1 MAKNV
6 KLLLIESVDSLGIV
20 GDVVTVRTGY
30 ARNYLLPRNFATK
43 PDENLIK
50 QLAGKRAEA
59 EKQVAQVRKHRE
71 DMTEKLKGVEIEL
84 VRACNDMGILYGA
97 VTQQDIATALAA
109 KGFKVSPRDVR
120 LTAAIKRVE
129 HADVHV
135 KLDSDLDA
143 IVKIHVKPDRELPKD
158 RDGGEV
164 ASAAGIGGGEGK
176 RRGALD
182 MAIEE
187 TMKTSATKGGWGTG
201 EKKTEAPAAGDK
213 KGKKGDKGEKSD
225 KAEKTAEPKGEKS
238 EAKAEKPAKEAK
250 PAKEK
255 PAKK

>member
-30 ARNYLLPRNFATK
+30 ARNYLLPRNYATQ

-59 EKQVAQVRKHRE
+59 EKQVAQVRKQRE
-71 DMTEKLKGVEIEL
+71 EITEKLKGVEIEL
-84 VRACNDMGILYGA
+84 VRSCNDMGILYGA
-97 VTQQDIATALAA
+97 VTQQDVATALNA

-143 IVKIHVKPDRELPKD
+143 IVKVHVKPDRELPKD

-187 TMKTSATKGGWGTG
+187 VTKGATNKGGWGTG
-201 EKKTEAPAAGDK
+201 EKKTAEATAAAAADK
-213 KGKKGDKGEKSD
+213 KAKKADKGEKSEKAAEP
-225 KAEKTAEPKGEKS
+225 KAEKA